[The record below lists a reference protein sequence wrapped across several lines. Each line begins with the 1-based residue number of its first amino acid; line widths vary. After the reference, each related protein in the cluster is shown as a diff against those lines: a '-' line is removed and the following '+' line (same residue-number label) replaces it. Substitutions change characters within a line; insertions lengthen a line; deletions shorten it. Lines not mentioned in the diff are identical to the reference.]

1 MSPSRSALRRRVP
14 FVGFL
19 VVAAFTMAALLAPA
33 MARATTRH
41 AAPAGTGAAPC
52 AASDPCPLPV
62 AVGSAAPGEEI
73 SLAGGRYEL
82 PAQLRLQAGQTLH
95 GPGPGADGAVLE
107 FAPGSSGVQ
116 MVGSGVTVRDLTIEG
131 TDGGTLLDAVP
142 ISGDDTV
149 ERVRVL
155 ARGDSYSGAM
165 LVRSGSIVR
174 DTVVWLEGINTALAV
189 ATTNDGVA
197 PVDLVNVT
205 AVGWEGLGMSGE
217 GVLGSGE
224 LHVRAVNSVFR
235 ATEDGFRGIAV
246 SAAGGE
252 PVELTI
258 DHSNSEE
265 PYLWGSPVYTAGA
278 GMQSEPP
285 LFVDPAGG
293 DFRQLPASPT
303 VDAGIGAPP
312 AGLGAG
318 DVVGDPRVAGAAVD
332 IGARELQPP
341 EPPPVETP
349 PPTGPVVAPQA
360 SPPAPPTASPPP
372 TAPRR
377 TRLSISLA
385 RLTPRRF
392 AAPSGR
398 HRGPVSRLHIRLSA
412 GATVTFAIERL
423 LPPRRGHREDC
434 TGPRPSGHPCT
445 RFARIAVLPHRALPA
460 GDTTLPFEARV
471 HGRPLRPGRYRLRL
485 VAHGEGGKVSR
496 FRIVAFWVTRAS

>member
-1 MSPSRSALRRRVP
+1 VAL
-14 FVGFL
+14 L
-19 VVAAFTMAALLAPA
+19 AAIALATAGLLAPA
-33 MARATTRH
+33 TAWAATRY

-52 AASDPCPLPV
+52 AAADPCPLPAAV
-62 AVGSAAPGEEI
+62 ASAATGEEI

-82 PAQLRLQAGQTLH
+82 PAQLRLQAGQTMH
-95 GPGPGADGAVLE
+95 GPGTGADGAALE

-131 TDGGTLLDAVP
+131 TDGGVLLDAVP

-165 LVRSGSIVR
+165 LVRSGSTVR

-235 ATEDGFRGIAV
+235 ATEDGFRGIAIDD
-246 SAAGGE
+246 AGGE

-265 PYLWGSPVYTAGA
+265 PYLWGSPVYIAGD

-285 LFVDPAGG
+285 LFADPAGG
-293 DFRQLPASPT
+293 DFRQLAASPT
-303 VDAGIGAPP
+303 VDAGAGAPP
-312 AGLGAG
+312 AGLGAT
-318 DVVGDPRVAGAAVD
+318 DVAGDPRVVGAAVD
-332 IGARELQPP
+332 IGAHELQPPP

-349 PPTGPVVAPQA
+349 PPAGPVGAAPQA
-360 SPPAPPTASPPP
+360 SPPPPP
-372 TAPRR
+372 AEPPLTTAPRR
-377 TRLSISLA
+377 TRPSISIA

-392 AAPSGR
+392 PAPSGR
-398 HRGPVSRLHIRLSA
+398 RRGPASRLRIRLSA
-412 GATVTFAIERL
+412 AATVTFAVERL
-423 LPPRRGHREDC
+423 LPPRRGHGQDC
-434 TGPRPSGHPCT
+434 AGPRPSGHPCT
-445 RFARIAVLPHRALPA
+445 RFARVAVLPRRALPA
-460 GDTTLPFEARV
+460 GDTMLPFAARV
-471 HGRPLRPGRYRLRL
+471 HGRPLPPGRYRLRL
-485 VAHGEGGKVSR
+485 VAHGEGGQRSR
-496 FRIVAFWVTRAS
+496 FRLVAFWVTRAS